1 MGKGHSLQKTV
12 LGKQV
17 FTCKRMNLDPYL
29 ILYTKNN
36 LKLIKN
42 LNVRPKTIKLLEKK
56 YWKNFMSL
64 DLAVILWLWHKNIG
78 NKSKN
83 RQMGLYPT

>member
-1 MGKGHSLQKTV
+1 MFSVRSLFDHSVGKGHSLQKTV

-42 LNVRPKTIKLLEKK
+42 LNVRPKTIKVLEETIGGK
-56 YWKNFMSL
+56 FH
-64 DLAVILWLWHKNIG
+64 DIGLAG
-78 NKSKN
+78 TS
-83 RQMGLYPT
+83 